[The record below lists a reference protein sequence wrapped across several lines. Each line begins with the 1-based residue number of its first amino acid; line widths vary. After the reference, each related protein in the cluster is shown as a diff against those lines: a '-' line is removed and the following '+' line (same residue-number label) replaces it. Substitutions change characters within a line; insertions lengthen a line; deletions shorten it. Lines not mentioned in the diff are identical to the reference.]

1 MKNYFFRDKFD
12 APLYSL
18 DSRSK
23 IPIISERFKIE
34 IDKKKYVLSL
44 SEVLMLKIKMKS
56 LLLPSPSLEESCR
69 IIPGPELEPLKVYLN
84 INFYAKIYIVTD
96 VFLYFFFA
104 VIVNIDRLW

>member
-18 DSRSK
+18 DSGSK

-34 IDKKKYVLSL
+34 IDSL

-104 VIVNIDRLW
+104 FIVNIDHLW